1 MNIET
6 KNKLHEISLYIN
18 QNPSAFGVNNS
29 KGNSQVNKKSESN
42 IDSKISKKAI
52 TKSNIVNSQQ
62 RSIQEQMSIIQA
74 QEGRV
79 EKMQK
84 TLEQVKYSYLES
96 LKNQKKELNKE
107 KIRIRYLSKEEEDA
121 IDTRKSKKNNLGLEK
136 FRKDSKTI
144 DVLEGLLNNIKKIK
158 SELSNRKSKLLSL
171 ESDVKS
177 QEAKLEQ
184 LKMSMN
190 YDYISEHLDSI
201 SIQGDINNGILIDIY
216 I

>member
-6 KNKLHEISLYIN
+6 KNKLHEISLYVN

-29 KGNSQVNKKSESN
+29 KGNSQINKKSESN

-107 KIRIRYLSKEEEDA
+107 KIQIKYLSKEEEDA
-121 IDTRKSKKNNLGLEK
+121 VDTRKSKKNNLGLDT
-136 FRKDSKTI
+136 FRKNSKTI

-158 SELSNRKSKLLSL
+158 NELSNRKSKLLAL
-171 ESDVKS
+171 ESEVKS

-190 YDYISEHLDSI
+190 DDFISEYLDSI
-201 SIQGDINNGILIDIY
+201 SIQGDINSGILIDIY

>member
-6 KNKLHEISLYIN
+6 KNKLHEISLYVN
-18 QNPSAFGVNNS
+18 QNPSTFGVNNS
-29 KGNSQVNKKSESN
+29 KGNSQINKKSESN
-42 IDSKISKKAI
+42 IDAKISKKAI

-96 LKNQKKELNKE
+96 LKNQKKELTKE
-107 KIRIRYLSKEEEDA
+107 KIQIRYLSKEEEDA
-121 IDTRKSKKNNLGLEK
+121 VGTRKTKKNNLGLET
-136 FRKDSKTI
+136 FNKDSKTI

-158 SELSNRKSKLLSL
+158 IELSNRKSKLLAL
-171 ESDVKS
+171 ESEVKS
-177 QEAKLEQ
+177 QEVKLDQ

-190 YDYISEHLDSI
+190 DDSISEHLDSI
-201 SIQGDINNGILIDIY
+201 SIQGDINSGILIDIY

>member
-6 KNKLHEISLYIN
+6 KNKLHEISLYVN
-18 QNPSAFGVNNS
+18 QNPSTFGVNNS
-29 KGNSQVNKKSESN
+29 KGNSQINKKSESS
-42 IDSKISKKAI
+42 IDAKISKKAI

-74 QEGRV
+74 QGDRV

-96 LKNQKKELNKE
+96 LKNQKKELTKE
-107 KIRIRYLSKEEEDA
+107 KIQIRYLSKEEEDA
-121 IDTRKSKKNNLGLEK
+121 VGTRKTKKNNLGLET
-136 FRKDSKTI
+136 FNKDSKTI

-158 SELSNRKSKLLSL
+158 IELSNRKSKLLAL
-171 ESDVKS
+171 ESEVKS
-177 QEAKLEQ
+177 QEAKLDQ

-190 YDYISEHLDSI
+190 DDSISEHLDSI
-201 SIQGDINNGILIDIY
+201 SIQGDINSGILIDIY

>member
-6 KNKLHEISLYIN
+6 KNKLHEISLYVN
-18 QNPSAFGVNNS
+18 QNPSTFGVNNS
-29 KGNSQVNKKSESN
+29 KGNSQINKKSESN
-42 IDSKISKKAI
+42 IDAKICKKAI

-96 LKNQKKELNKE
+96 LKNQKKELTKE
-107 KIRIRYLSKEEEDA
+107 KIQIRYLSKEEEDA
-121 IDTRKSKKNNLGLEK
+121 VGTRKTKKNNLGLET
-136 FRKDSKTI
+136 FNKDSKTI

-158 SELSNRKSKLLSL
+158 IELSNRKSKLLAL
-171 ESDVKS
+171 ESEVKS
-177 QEAKLEQ
+177 QEAKLDQ

-190 YDYISEHLDSI
+190 DDSISEHLDSI
-201 SIQGDINNGILIDIY
+201 SIQGDINSGILIDIY

>member
-96 LKNQKKELNKE
+96 LKSQKKELNKE
-107 KIRIRYLSKEEEDA
+107 KIQIRYLSKEEEDA

-171 ESDVKS
+171 ESEVKS

-190 YDYISEHLDSI
+190 NDYISEHLDSI